1 MVEVRRE
8 PSRSFHLACPSIIA
22 LILWVREEMW
32 GFCQLWS
39 ISNVT
44 GEITTRLAQS
54 LTWPTVTWTSPKT
67 LPICRPSQVHLF
79 PVDHGA
85 LWLSGGYGQIRA
97 STHNVASNGMST
109 SFEWDQNLI
118 LALTFPQVFPG
129 GGEEA
134 STLSSLSLFLPLQ
147 DGAKNTHLILVR
159 IWHTSSV
166 SSAAWN
172 TV

>member
-39 ISNVT
+39 MSNVT
-44 GEITTRLAQS
+44 GEMTTRLAQS
-54 LTWPTVTWTSPKT
+54 PSWPTVTWASPKT
-67 LPICRPSQVHLF
+67 AICRHSQVHLL
-79 PVDHGA
+79 PVDRGA
-85 LWLSGGYGQIRA
+85 LSGGYGQTRA

-109 SFEWDQNLI
+109 SCEWDQNLT
-118 LALTFPQVFPG
+118 LALTFPQVFSG